1 MTITKA
7 HHTEGKGGTISI
19 QDEVLQEIIGEVEE
33 TNIMTT
39 TGKVAATGIVIDT
52 EIGVKNTTRK
62 PVQKAVKQ
70 IKEPIYIS

>member
-19 QDEVLQEIIGEVEE
+19 RDEVLQEMIGEVEE

-39 TGKVAATGIVIDT
+39 GEVAGVGSVGVPCGE
-52 EIGVKNTTRK
+52 EIGSSSE
-62 PVQKAVKQ
+62 QAVPDSLWYQ
-70 IKEPIYIS
+70 